1 MIEQLVTE
9 RISSRNGVD
18 EFLRDRSKPIPN
30 SVAEIL
36 QVLYPTRPLICAAYD
51 WTTALTRPLDWFI
64 TPRPDKGGN
73 APENFQFIVPSP
85 MLAPYWIDEKGRHH
99 ARGNANVGPRRFL
112 VTDFDIKAGQHIYAS
127 LIDKWAQAGI
137 TIQAATAALIDYLA
151 EAGPLVMVVWSGN
164 ISLQAWWYCQGESE
178 AVSGQMRGFFESAV
192 ILGADPA
199 GWTKSQPFR
208 MPGAQRVGTGRR
220 QAVIYF
226 NPDSIDEKDSQSSQD
241 QKPRPRKLSALV
253 ADSAAGFQKKPE
265 LPGLKPLARMASTR
279 NLVKAIPLP
288 GTHLNRSIMTIPCS
302 GIAIYAVPEACS

>member
-1 MIEQLVTE
+1 LLPDVNLIEQLVTE

-18 EFLRDRSKPIPN
+18 EFLRERSKPIPN

-36 QVLYPTRPLICAAYD
+36 QILYPTRPLICAAYD

-85 MLAPYWIDEKGRHH
+85 MSTPYWIDQKGRHH

-112 VTDFDIKAGQHIYAS
+112 VTDFDIKAGQPIYAG

-178 AVSGQMRGFFESAV
+178 ALSGQMRGFFESAV
-192 ILGADPA
+192 ILGADPQ
-199 GWTKSQPFR
+199 GWTKCQLFR
-208 MPGAQRVGTGRR
+208 MPGAQRVNTRHR

-241 QKPRPRKLSALV
+241 QNQGQPS
-253 ADSAAGFQKKPE
+253 
-265 LPGLKPLARMASTR
+265 
-279 NLVKAIPLP
+279 
-288 GTHLNRSIMTIPCS
+288 
-302 GIAIYAVPEACS
+302 